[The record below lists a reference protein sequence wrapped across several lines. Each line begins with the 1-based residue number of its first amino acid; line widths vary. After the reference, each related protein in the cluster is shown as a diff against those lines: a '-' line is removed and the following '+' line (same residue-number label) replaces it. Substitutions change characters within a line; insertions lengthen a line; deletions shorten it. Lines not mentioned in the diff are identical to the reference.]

1 MKRLPILIFLAAA
14 LLAVP
19 AHARQVS
26 GVEMPE
32 TMESSGVSLL
42 LNGAGVRTRF
52 FVAIYV
58 GGLYLKQRSA
68 DAAAIMEADEPMAI
82 KLRMISGL
90 VTGNLMKKSIE
101 EGFQR
106 STRGNTAPIREKIDA
121 LIAVYDQEIA
131 ADDVFDIV
139 YVPETG
145 LDIYKNGAH
154 TETIRSG
161 LPFKR
166 ALFGIWISDRPIQEN
181 LKRDMLGPDKIP

>member
-32 TMESSGVSLL
+32 TMESTGVSLL

-52 FVAIYV
+52 FVDVYV

-68 DAAAIMEADEPMAI
+68 DAAAIIAADEPMAI
-82 KLRMISGL
+82 KLLMISGL
-90 VTGNLMKKSIE
+90 VTRDRMKKSIE

-106 STRGNTAPIREKIDA
+106 STRGNTAPIRQKIDA
-121 LIAVYDQEIA
+121 LIAVYDEEIA

-139 YVPETG
+139 YVPDTG
-145 LDIYKNGAH
+145 LEVYKNGAR
-154 TETIRSG
+154 TATIRSG

-166 ALFGIWISDRPIQEN
+166 ALFGIWISDRPIQES
-181 LKRDMLGPDKIP
+181 LKRGMLGQ